1 MTKLKLTD
9 AETIDIKL
17 ETMRGE
23 ADGKYDFRYGSNKTQ
38 VPELQEPVYV
48 EAYVKGYKRGKLIR
62 LLKNEQSQEK

>member
-1 MTKLKLTD
+1 
-9 AETIDIKL
+9 
-17 ETMRGE
+17 MRGE